1 VEGAPDKG
9 SFVAAFT
16 QPTTT
21 TVAGGVGHRLMVVIG
36 FDAAR
41 RLLEYAPLIGQ
52 DVTVEGTFQ
61 AQPVLS
67 TRRRAHSARLSGT
80 PLLLV
85 GKETS
90 MPGRTRTPRRGRPAW
105 LTANVRVLCGVSFL
119 QDAASEL
126 LYPILPIFLTV
137 TLGAPIAVVGAVE
150 GAAEGVAALTKLAA
164 GRLADRRH
172 KRPLIAIGYGLAAI
186 GKLILAAAGTW
197 PVVLGA
203 RCVDRLGKG
212 VRGAPR
218 DALLMVGADPTARGR
233 IFGAH
238 RAADTAG
245 AVVGPA
251 LGLGLYELFDQIRP
265 LLLIAVIPAVL
276 SVLLVR
282 AVREDHQ
289 PATTTAP
296 TRERVAPPAVLPP
309 RLRALIAA
317 LTVFSLVN
325 FPDALL
331 LLRAHELGLSTAGV
345 IAAYIVYNLAYAGLA
360 YPAGALSD
368 RFPRHL
374 VFTAGLVFFAIG
386 YLGLGLITT
395 PGWVFLL
402 LPLYGGFAAATD
414 GVGKAWVASL
424 APPGRQGGAQG
435 LYQGLTGGAILVA
448 GLWAGLAWK
457 TTGQLPLLLSGAV
470 ALALALALAGTG
482 HHFVPTADPQV
493 TYKL

>member
-1 VEGAPDKG
+1 MP
-9 SFVAAFT
+9 
-16 QPTTT
+16 
-21 TVAGGVGHRLMVVIG
+21 
-36 FDAAR
+36 AR
-41 RLLEYAPLIGQ
+41 I
-52 DVTVEGTFQ
+52 
-61 AQPVLS
+61 
-67 TRRRAHSARLSGT
+67 
-80 PLLLV
+80 
-85 GKETS
+85 
-90 MPGRTRTPRRGRPAW
+90 TPRGWPAW
-105 LTANVRVLCGVSFL
+105 FTANVRVLCGVSFL

-137 TLGAPIAVVGAVE
+137 TLGAPVAVVGVVE

-164 GRLADRRH
+164 GRLADH
-172 KRPLIAIGYGLAAI
+172 SGKRPLIAVGYGLAAL
-186 GKLILAAAGTW
+186 GKVILAVAGTW
-197 PVVLGA
+197 PVVLAA

-218 DALLMVGADPTARGR
+218 DALLMVGADPGARGR
-233 IFGAH
+233 IFGVH
-238 RAADTAG
+238 PAADTAG

-251 LGLGLYELFDQIRP
+251 VGLGLYELFDHQIRP

-289 PATTTAP
+289 PTTAGAR
-296 TRERVAPPAVLPP
+296 REPIASPAVLPP

-345 IAAYIVYNLAYAGLA
+345 IAAYIVYNLVYGGLA

-374 VFTAGLVFFAIG
+374 IFAAGLVFFAIG
-386 YLGLGLITT
+386 YLGLGIVSS

-435 LYQGLTGGAILVA
+435 LYQGLTGGAILLA
-448 GLWAGLAWK
+448 GLWAGLAWN
-457 TTGQLPLLLSGAV
+457 TTGQLPLLLSGGMALV
-470 ALALALALAGTG
+470 LALILAASG
-482 HHFVPTADPQV
+482 HRFTPPRGDESVPGGQGAA
-493 TYKL
+493 

>member
-1 VEGAPDKG
+1 
-9 SFVAAFT
+9 
-16 QPTTT
+16 
-21 TVAGGVGHRLMVVIG
+21 
-36 FDAAR
+36 
-41 RLLEYAPLIGQ
+41 
-52 DVTVEGTFQ
+52 
-61 AQPVLS
+61 
-67 TRRRAHSARLSGT
+67 
-80 PLLLV
+80 
-85 GKETS
+85 
-90 MPGRTRTPRRGRPAW
+90 MPGRTRIARRGRPAW

-119 QDAASEL
+119 QDATSEL

-137 TLGAPIAVVGAVE
+137 TLGAPVAVVGAVE
-150 GAAEGVAALTKLAA
+150 GAAEGVASLTKLAA
-164 GRLADRRH
+164 GRLADRGR
-172 KRPLIAIGYGLAAI
+172 KRPLIALGYGLAAV
-186 GKLILAAAGTW
+186 GKLILAVAGTW
-197 PVVLGA
+197 PVVLAA

-218 DALLMVGADPTARGR
+218 DALLMVGADPAARGR

-251 LGLGLYELFDQIRP
+251 LGLGLYELFDHQLRP

-276 SVLLVR
+276 SVLLVA
-282 AVREDHQ
+282 AVRENHQ
-289 PATTTAP
+289 PTTAAHTP
-296 TRERVAPPAVLPP
+296 QEPIAPPTVLPP

-374 VFTAGLVFFAIG
+374 VFAAGLVFFAVG

-435 LYQGLTGGAILVA
+435 LYQGLTGGAILIA
-448 GLWAGLAWK
+448 GLWAGLAWN
-457 TTGQLPLLLSGAV
+457 TTGQLPLLLSGGV
-470 ALALALALAGTG
+470 ALALALILAATG
-482 HHFVPTADPQV
+482 HRFISSANPQV

>member
-1 VEGAPDKG
+1 
-9 SFVAAFT
+9 
-16 QPTTT
+16 
-21 TVAGGVGHRLMVVIG
+21 
-36 FDAAR
+36 
-41 RLLEYAPLIGQ
+41 
-52 DVTVEGTFQ
+52 
-61 AQPVLS
+61 
-67 TRRRAHSARLSGT
+67 
-80 PLLLV
+80 
-85 GKETS
+85 
-90 MPGRTRTPRRGRPAW
+90 
-105 LTANVRVLCGVSFL
+105 
-119 QDAASEL
+119 
-126 LYPILPIFLTV
+126 
-137 TLGAPIAVVGAVE
+137 
-150 GAAEGVAALTKLAA
+150 
-164 GRLADRRH
+164 
-172 KRPLIAIGYGLAAI
+172 
-186 GKLILAAAGTW
+186 
-197 PVVLGA
+197 VVLAA
-203 RCVDRLGKG
+203 RCVDHVGKG

-233 IFGAH
+233 IFGVH

-251 LGLGLYELFDQIRP
+251 LGLGLYELFDHQLRP
-265 LLLIAVIPAVL
+265 LLIIAVIPAVL

-282 AVREDHQ
+282 AVRENPQ
-289 PATTTAP
+289 STTVAP
-296 TRERVAPPAVLPP
+296 TRERVASPVVLPP

-374 VFTAGLVFFAIG
+374 VFAAGLVFFAIG
-386 YLGLGLITT
+386 YLELGLITA

-435 LYQGLTGGAILVA
+435 LYQGLTGGAILLA
-448 GLWAGLAWK
+448 GIWAGLAWN
-457 TTGQLPLLLSGAV
+457 TTGQLPLLVSGGV
-470 ALALALALAGTG
+470 ALVFALILAATG
-482 HHFVPTADPQV
+482 HRFTSPRGDVSVPGSQAAG
-493 TYKL
+493 